1 MTFHDP
7 ILESCNRSFNWIA
20 TDVRDFSVTT
30 GAKVKQTWQGR
41 SIVRHPEPKS
51 EIDGNNTD
59 LYITEV
65 VMQKIPFFCWSL
77 QTKGSLIDSGNESTK
92 QDAIK
97 KVYQAFYK
105 YLTMRKCQ
113 LAQIPKSGKTIGI
126 YGNWLNPDQYHGAR
140 ESFRAISQ
148 IIPECITDSRDNLIF
163 VRGWPSM
170 QKDRAYA
177 VIDSTAHNRIN
188 SSMFDYTIIL
198 QEGTKLTNSL
208 DWYIKSPEEYITG
221 EVQCVACKNIYSSVE
236 NMDLR
241 FVRGV
246 GLVCGPSR
254 DERFDNEDAW
264 S

>member
-1 MTFHDP
+1 
-7 ILESCNRSFNWIA
+7 
-20 TDVRDFSVTT
+20 
-30 GAKVKQTWQGR
+30 
-41 SIVRHPEPKS
+41 
-51 EIDGNNTD
+51 
-59 LYITEV
+59 
-65 VMQKIPFFCWSL
+65 
-77 QTKGSLIDSGNESTK
+77 
-92 QDAIK
+92 
-97 KVYQAFYK
+97 
-105 YLTMRKCQ
+105 
-113 LAQIPKSGKTIGI
+113 
-126 YGNWLNPDQYHGAR
+126 
-140 ESFRAISQ
+140 
-148 IIPECITDSRDNLIF
+148 
-163 VRGWPSM
+163 M